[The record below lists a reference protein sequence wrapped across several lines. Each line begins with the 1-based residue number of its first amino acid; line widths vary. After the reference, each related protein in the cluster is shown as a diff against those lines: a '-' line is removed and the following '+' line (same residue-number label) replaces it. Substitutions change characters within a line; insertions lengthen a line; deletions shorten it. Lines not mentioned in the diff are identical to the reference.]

1 MASAHGTALSG
12 SPDTFP
18 VPADPPRPGPG
29 SRARDWAEIQ
39 ERTLVPLYE
48 AVHER
53 LAVGPATRLL
63 GLGCRSG
70 LALLLA
76 AARGARVTGQEA
88 DPQLRELARAR
99 GLAVAAGPGTTRTAH
114 AVVTLF
120 EPQRLGPDP
129 DRAVRAAL
137 RQVRPG
143 GVLVLAG
150 LAAAEDGPVQAV
162 LRVARH
168 GGGRRPADPLD
179 PAGAPGALAA
189 AAGLRTLGRGRVD
202 CPFGY
207 PDLAGAVRGLL
218 ATGWFDAAAGYAG
231 ERPVAKEL
239 AEALHPLA
247 RPDGSVWLP
256 VTAEYLLAVRA

>member
-1 MASAHGTALSG
+1 MAPAHGTATQFAS
-12 SPDTFP
+12 DT
-18 VPADPPRPGPG
+18 PPRPPC
-29 SRARDWAEIQ
+29 RARDWAEIQ
-39 ERTLVPLYE
+39 ERTMVPLYE

-53 LAVGPATRLL
+53 LAVGPATSLF

-76 AARGARVTGQEA
+76 AGRGARVAGQET

-99 GLAVAAGPGTTRTAH
+99 GLSVAAGPADAVAAGTRTAH

-120 EPQRLGPDP
+120 EPLRLGPDP
-129 DRAVRAAL
+129 RRAVRSAVRLA
-137 RQVRPG
+137 RPG

-150 LAAAEDGPVQAV
+150 LTAPEDGPGRAA
-162 LRVARH
+162 LRVAARF
-168 GGGRRPADPLD
+168 GGRRTADPLD
-179 PAGAPGALAA
+179 PAGGPGGLAA
-189 AAGLRTLGRGRVD
+189 GAGLRVLGRGRAD

-207 PDLAGAVRGLL
+207 PDLPGAVRGLL
-218 ATGWFDAAAGYAG
+218 ATGWFDAAAAFAG
-231 ERPVAKEL
+231 EQPVAKEL

-256 VTAEYLLAVRA
+256 FSAEYLLAVRA